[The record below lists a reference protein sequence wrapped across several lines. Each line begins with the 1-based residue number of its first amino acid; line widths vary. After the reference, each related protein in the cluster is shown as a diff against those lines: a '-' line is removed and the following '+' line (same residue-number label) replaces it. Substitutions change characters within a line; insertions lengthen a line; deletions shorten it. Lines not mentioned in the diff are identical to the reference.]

1 MVVTAAGMLAPC
13 RRRAGSVERRTIVAC
28 AGRAGTHPMRLL
40 LIEDDPMI
48 GDGLR
53 RSLSTEGYAVDWVRD
68 GEGAEAALRAGGH
81 ALVLLDLGLPD
92 ADGLNLL
99 RSARMVGNDVAVLI
113 LTARDGLDSRVAG
126 LDLGADDYLVKPFET
141 RELLARMRAVLRR
154 RAGRAS
160 ARLITADTELDMES
174 HALTHAGAT
183 AVLSAREYALMH
195 ALMERPG
202 RILSRAE
209 IEERIYGWGEEVE
222 SNAVDALILSIRRKV
237 GKGVIL
243 NLRGAG
249 WMVAKP

>member
-1 MVVTAAGMLAPC
+1 
-13 RRRAGSVERRTIVAC
+13 
-28 AGRAGTHPMRLL
+28 MRLL
-40 LIEDDPMI
+40 LIEDDTMI

-53 RSLSTEGYAVDWVRD
+53 RSLSADGYAVDWVRD
-68 GEGAEAALRAGGH
+68 GEAAEAALRIGGY
-81 ALVLLDLGLPD
+81 ALVLLDLGLPGS
-92 ADGLNLL
+92 DGLCLL
-99 RSARMVGNDVAVLI
+99 RAARASGNDTPVLI

-154 RAGRAS
+154 RAGRAN
-160 ARLITADTELDMES
+160 ARLVAADTELDTES

-183 AVLSAREYALMH
+183 AVLGAREYALMH

-237 GKGVIL
+237 GKSVIL